1 MDGINYKGDP
11 RAVLCHFNEKHDS
24 NGRFAKKSGGSS
36 GEHIADVAKRSYL
49 NVPRGER
56 SIAHKWG
63 IDAFERK
70 SGFNVKDAEK
80 LDQSTSNFTIGDAST
95 TAGAR
100 KTINEELMIPAI
112 KEAAKDIAQ
121 YYLEESSAYSGLRD
135 GKYHNANEYL
145 TGSGLLF
152 NTVYSD
158 LTASFSSIPFV
169 KTYLDSDKG
178 RNEIGEM
185 IGKLIGAEF
194 ALQEAQ
200 SPIEILKDKRRK
212 KSRGLSET
220 SDSGD
225 VKVRKESVTREMI
238 KKQNPD
244 LPATAI
250 DEMYKALKKEN
261 KSMRGGSS
269 MPSNTVKHDITYKD
283 DPRAVLC
290 HYNPNHDPKT
300 GQFTSKRFGSG
311 KRYGDMNS
319 DPSFGMGK
327 YVRIDENGKK
337 VLTEAG
343 RARWEHDKK
352 RNAQKK
358 KDDRVK
364 DENQLIDPHRWVK
377 EDLDSFQQGL
387 QNAQNMTKSLSDFEK
402 RKLASRPLV
411 RKKKLDLSEMTD
423 QDLNNQIN
431 RYLLEQRYQDI
442 FNPKE
447 PPEVSKGKKWLMNTL
462 EVAGGAL
469 AVGASAVTIAK
480 AVHDMKKGA

>member
-1 MDGINYKGDP
+1 MYGIYYKGDP
-11 RAVLCHFNEKHDS
+11 RSVLCHFNEKHDS
-24 NGRFAKKSGGSS
+24 KGRFAKKSGGTS
-36 GEHIADVAKRSYL
+36 GEHIADVVKKSYL

-56 SIAHKWG
+56 YMARKWG
-63 IDAFERK
+63 IEAFERK
-70 SGFNVKDAEK
+70 SGFNVKDAET
-80 LDQSTSNFTIGDAST
+80 LDQATSMYIDS
-95 TAGAR
+95 R
-100 KTINEELMIPAI
+100 KPINEKLIIPSI
-112 KEAAKDIAQ
+112 LEAAKDIAWF
-121 YYLEESSAYSGLRD
+121 YLEESSAYSGLRD
-135 GKYHNANEYL
+135 GEYHNANEYL

-158 LTASFSSIPFV
+158 LAASFSSIPFA

-185 IGKLIGAEF
+185 IGKLIGAKF
-194 ALQEAQ
+194 ATQKPQ
-200 SPIEILKDKRRK
+200 SSIEVLKDKRRK
-212 KSRGLSET
+212 KNGGIPESSYAYRLMTADGK
-220 SDSGD
+220 G
-225 VKVRKESVTREMI
+225 VKVRKESVTRETI

-244 LPATAI
+244 LPSTAI
-250 DEMYKALKKEN
+250 DEMYKAMKKSQT
-261 KSMRGGSS
+261 SMRGSS
-269 MPSNTVKHDITYKD
+269 TMPSSTVKHEISYKG

-290 HYNPNHDPKT
+290 HFNPNHNPQN
-300 GQFTSKRFGSG
+300 GQFTSGS
-311 KRYGDMNS
+311 
-319 DPSFGMGK
+319 SFGMDK
-327 YVRIDENGKK
+327 YIKIDENGKK
-337 VLTEAG
+337 ILTEAG

-387 QNAQNMTKSLSDFEK
+387 QNAQNMAKSLSDFEK
-402 RKLASRPLV
+402 RKLANRPMV

-469 AVGASAVTIAK
+469 AVGVSAVTIAK
-480 AVHDMKKGA
+480 AVHDMKKG

>member
-24 NGRFAKKSGGSS
+24 NGRFAKKSGASSSTTSTTKAPKLFDDDKITKYKGHAQDILSEGFDDIASTKLKKDSKAVRQIAGSPATINYATS
-36 GEHIADVAKRSYL
+36 VYLSKPAIADSEWL
-49 NVPRGER
+49 NSKIGGPRQKDESDYMKAGLAITANIVQDYKLAAQR
-56 SIAHKWG
+56 AG
-63 IDAFERK
+63 IPND
-70 SGFNVKDAEK
+70 V
-80 LDQSTSNFTIGDAST
+80 
-95 TAGAR
+95 
-100 KTINEELMIPAI
+100 INEAFGGEFVDQVAEEVGKQLGEIYNSQS
-112 KEAAKDIAQ
+112 AAPLARQKKVDKKAKGSVEKRAMSRDDLKKQ
-121 YYLEESSAYSGLRD
+121 YPDVPSAALDVMMKSISG
-135 GKYHNANEYL
+135 
-145 TGSGLLF
+145 
-152 NTVYSD
+152 
-158 LTASFSSIPFV
+158 
-169 KTYLDSDKG
+169 SDK
-178 RNEIGEM
+178 
-185 IGKLIGAEF
+185 
-194 ALQEAQ
+194 
-200 SPIEILKDKRRK
+200 
-212 KSRGLSET
+212 
-220 SDSGD
+220 
-225 VKVRKESVTREMI
+225 
-238 KKQNPD
+238 
-244 LPATAI
+244 
-250 DEMYKALKKEN
+250 

-269 MPSNTVKHDITYKD
+269 MPSSTVKHDLIDYTG

-300 GQFTSKRFGSG
+300 GQFTSKRFGSS

-327 YVRIDENGKK
+327 YIRIDENGKK

-352 RNAQKK
+352 RNDQKK
-358 KDDRVK
+358 KEDRVK
-364 DENQLIDPHRWVK
+364 DPNSLIDPHRWVK
-377 EDLDSFQQGL
+377 EDLDAVQQGL
-387 QNAQNMTKSLSDFEK
+387 QNAQNMAKSLSDFEK
-402 RKLASRPLV
+402 KKLAQRPLV

-431 RYLLEQRYQDI
+431 RYVLEQRYLDI

>member
-24 NGRFAKKSGGSS
+24 NGRFAKKSGGASVGQATKAPTLYSEDAVFKHKGATQELLQETLFDPIASS
-36 GEHIADVAKRSYL
+36 TFIKRSSKDVKELVNSDTMAKIISNYYVSDQSINDSDYLRETIGGYRKHDQNDYIKAGIAITANIIQDYKLAAVRSGIPEKVVNKAIDGEVVDTVAKEVGKALGELYNKQSAAPRSREKH
-49 NVPRGER
+49 VDPVD
-56 SIAHKWG
+56 SIFSEG
-63 IDAFERK
+63 
-70 SGFNVKDAEK
+70 VKKRE
-80 LDQSTSNFTIGDAST
+80 FT
-95 TAGAR
+95 
-100 KTINEELMIPAI
+100 
-112 KEAAKDIAQ
+112 
-121 YYLEESSAYSGLRD
+121 RD
-135 GKYHNANEYL
+135 
-145 TGSGLLF
+145 
-152 NTVYSD
+152 D
-158 LTASFSSIPFV
+158 L
-169 KTYLDSDKG
+169 
-178 RNEIGEM
+178 
-185 IGKLIGAEF
+185 
-194 ALQEAQ
+194 
-200 SPIEILKDKRRK
+200 
-212 KSRGLSET
+212 
-220 SDSGD
+220 
-225 VKVRKESVTREMI
+225 

-250 DEMYKALKKEN
+250 DEMYKAMKKEN

-269 MPSNTVKHDITYKD
+269 IPSSTVKHEISYKD

-290 HYNPNHDPKT
+290 HFNPNHNPKN
-300 GQFTSKRFGSG
+300 GQFTSGS
-311 KRYGDMNS
+311 
-319 DPSFGMGK
+319 SFGMDK
-327 YVRIDENGKK
+327 YVTTDANGKR

-377 EDLDSFQQGL
+377 EDLDAVQQGL
-387 QNAQNMTKSLSDFEK
+387 QNAQNMAKSLSDFEK
-402 RKLASRPLV
+402 RKLANRPLV

>member
-1 MDGINYKGDP
+1 MDGINYKEDP

-24 NGRFAKKSGGSS
+24 NGRFAKKSGGAASS
-36 GEHIADVAKRSYL
+36 IKKTRLDVSE
-49 NVPRGER
+49 GER
-56 SIAHKWG
+56 KIARLWAKDEFTNKIG
-63 IDAFERK
+63 IEPKDINTLMGSGYATGYTDVHAFAAEA
-70 SGFNVKDAEK
+70 VKNG
-80 LDQSTSNFTIGDAST
+80 LDASVK
-95 TAGAR
+95 A
-100 KTINEELMIPAI
+100 L
-112 KEAAKDIAQ
+112 AK
-121 YYLEESSAYSGLRD
+121 YYVTESSAYSAYRD
-135 GKYHNANEYL
+135 GTYHSEQEYL
-145 TGSGLLF
+145 TGSGLLA
-152 NTVYSD
+152 NTIYDDIYTMASD
-158 LTASFSSIPFV
+158 SPYV
-169 KTYLDSDKG
+169 KQYLDSPAGQKA
-178 RNEIGEM
+178 IGEA
-185 IGKLIGAEF
+185 IGE
-194 ALQEAQ
+194 ALGIAYATQKADD
-200 SPIEILKDKRRK
+200 PITALKK
-212 KSRGLSET
+212 KSREKNRSSLS
-220 SDSGD
+220 SKPH
-225 VKVRKESVTREMI
+225 KVEKRSSLTRETI

-244 LPATAI
+244 LPATAV
-250 DEMYKALKKEN
+250 DEMYKAMQKEN

-269 MPSNTVKHDITYKD
+269 MPSSTVKHEISYKG

-311 KRYGDMNS
+311 KRYGEMNS

-327 YVRIDENGKK
+327 YIHIDENGKK

-352 RNAQKK
+352 RNDQKK
-358 KDDRVK
+358 KEDRVK
-364 DENQLIDPHRWVK
+364 DPNSLIDPHRWVK
-377 EDLDSFQQGL
+377 EDLDAFQQGL
-387 QNAQNMTKSLSDFEK
+387 QNAQNMAKSLSDFEK
-402 RKLASRPLV
+402 KKLAQRPLV

-431 RYLLEQRYQDI
+431 RYVLEQRYLDI

>member
-1 MDGINYKGDP
+1 MEGISYKGDP

-24 NGRFAKKSGGSS
+24 NGRFAKKSGGTS

-49 NVPRGER
+49 NVSRGER
-56 SIAHKWG
+56 IIARKWG
-63 IDAFERK
+63 IDAFERE
-70 SGFNVKDAEK
+70 SGFNVKDAET
-80 LDQSTSNFTIGDAST
+80 LDQATSMYPES
-95 TAGAR
+95 R
-100 KTINEELMIPAI
+100 KIVNEELIIPAI
-112 KEAAKDIAQ
+112 LEAAKDIARC
-121 YYLEESSAYSGLRD
+121 YMEESSAYSGLRD

-158 LTASFSSIPFV
+158 LTASFSSIPFA
-169 KTYLDSDKG
+169 KIYLDSDKG
-178 RNEIGEM
+178 RNEIAEM

-194 ALQEAQ
+194 ALQKAQ
-200 SPIEILKDKRRK
+200 SATEVLKDKRRK
-212 KSRGLSET
+212 KNGGLPETSYAYDLIT
-220 SDSGD
+220 SDSKGI
-225 VKVRKESVTREMI
+225 KVRKESVTREMI

-250 DEMYKALKKEN
+250 DEMYKAMKKEN

-269 MPSNTVKHDITYKD
+269 MPSSTVKHEISYKD

-290 HYNPNHDPKT
+290 HFNPNHNPQN
-300 GQFTSKRFGSG
+300 GQFTSGS
-311 KRYGDMNS
+311 
-319 DPSFGMGK
+319 SFGMDK
-327 YVRIDENGKK
+327 YVTTDAKGKR

-343 RARWEHDKK
+343 MARWEYDKK

-358 KDDRVK
+358 KDDKVK

-377 EDLDSFQQGL
+377 EDLDAVQQGL

-402 RKLASRPLV
+402 KKLAQRPLV

-469 AVGASAVTIAK
+469 AVGVSAVTIAK
-480 AVHDMKKGA
+480 AVHDMKKGT